1 MENSNSLDGVLLL
14 LQHGRNM
21 LDFRVQTSKAL
32 KPSRWM
38 VVPILNSYSDWT
50 SVGKQKKD
58 ATQRD
63 ALLAFLSAQP
73 SF

>member
-32 KPSRWM
+32 KPSR
-38 VVPILNSYSDWT
+38 
-50 SVGKQKKD
+50 
-58 ATQRD
+58 
-63 ALLAFLSAQP
+63 
-73 SF
+73 